1 MKPADAFRLMELCER
16 YADEKLSAAEVG
28 ALEAELRAD
37 AEARAFFAQALH
49 QRAELCFDDS
59 WHAAMS
65 ATPASDAAAADLHAE
80 PARPAPLRTTWWRYG
95 ITAAAAA
102 CLTFALVWLP
112 SLRDGSV
119 ATLVRAQ
126 QCQWAGSSLPTVEGA
141 RLKPGMLDLMEG
153 LAVIRFDSGAELV
166 LEAPATVEVLDGMN
180 CKLRRGTLVAEV
192 PPQAKGFSIDT
203 KDAKVIDWGTKF
215 GLSAGDDGK
224 YLVQVM
230 EGLVEVDDKSGASSK
245 KLQKGQRVDHGWSQK
260 QMRPP
265 AGDDADAEPSRWQ
278 PSIVMD
284 AGDGWRAIT
293 TAYGHGKDSYIQS
306 SDKAPHD
313 FGTHPFFR
321 VKHSRDTKADLNR
334 KGYIAFDL
342 SQLSGRKIEDAEL
355 VLTIE
360 PSELGFASFVPDST
374 FAVYGVLDES
384 QDAWEE
390 SGLTWQ
396 QAPAHDPAQP
406 ERHLPLASKVKLLG
420 KFEIA
425 QGINRGTR
433 KLRGKDLADFLNADT
448 NQIATL
454 IICRETNETQDS
466 GLVHAFATKENSTR
480 SAPMLRVKLR

>member
-1 MKPADAFRLMELCER
+1 MKPADQFRLLELSER
-16 YADEKLSAAEVG
+16 YADEKLSAAEMA
-28 ALEAELRAD
+28 ALETELRENA
-37 AEARAFFAQALH
+37 AARAFFAKALH
-49 QRAELCFDDS
+49 QRAELSFDDS
-59 WHAAMS
+59 WHTVS
-65 ATPASDAAAADLHAE
+65 APAGQV
-80 PARPAPLRTTWWRYG
+80 PAKPVWWRHA

-102 CLTFALVWLP
+102 CVTFGFVWLH
-112 SLRDGSV
+112 STRDGTV

-141 RLKPGMLDLMEG
+141 RLKPGMLDLIEG
-153 LAVIRFDSGAELV
+153 LAVLRFDSGAELV

-215 GLSAGDDGK
+215 GLSAGEDGK
-224 YLVQVM
+224 YMVQVL
-230 EGLVEVDDKSGASSK
+230 EGLVEVDDKSGAATQ
-245 KLQKGQRVDHGWSQK
+245 KLEKGQRVDRGWFRSQLH
-260 QMRPP
+260 P
-265 AGDDADAEPSRWQ
+265 AGGEDAEPSLWQ
-278 PSIVMD
+278 PAVVLD
-284 AGDGWRAIT
+284 TGDGWQAVT
-293 TAYGHGKDSYIQS
+293 TAFGRGKDSYIQS

-321 VKHSRDTKADLNR
+321 VKRSRDSKPDLNR
-334 KGYIAFDL
+334 KGYVAFDL
-342 SQLSGRKIEDAEL
+342 SKFSGRTIEDAEL

-384 QDAWEE
+384 ADAWEE
-390 SGLTWQ
+390 GGLSWQ
-396 QAPAHDPAQP
+396 HAPAHDPAQA
-406 ERHLPLASKVKLLG
+406 ERYLPVAGKVKLLG

-480 SAPMLRVKLR
+480 SAPMLRVKVR